1 MKMNWLARSSLGTK
15 LSLANFVLI
24 ATVLALFVMAASYSS
39 GRIIETHAF
48 AEVEQKTQ
56 LLVKLM
62 EASDQDIRERTNS
75 LSKAFQAT
83 LKGSMELRDSMVEI
97 KGRATPVLA
106 LNGKTINLDFSF
118 VDPFTETTGAVATVF
133 AKTGEDFVRIATSL
147 KNEKAERAV
156 GTLLDREHPG
166 YKAVTAGESF
176 VGVATLFGRQYMTRY
191 DPIRNEAGQTIG
203 LSFVGLDFTAY
214 VNTLK
219 ATIREMKIGETGYF
233 FVLDARPGKSYGN
246 MVVHPTVE
254 GKNQLDLKDA
264 KGREFIR
271 EILEKKSG
279 SISYGYLNKER
290 GETTPREKEVAFTH
304 FKAWNWVIAGG
315 TYVDEYTAEI
325 RAQRNDYAAVALLL
339 VFAMGLISYFM
350 LRRMVSQ
357 PLAQVQ
363 DMAEHLATG
372 DLTVRLDVQRGDEI
386 GALVTAMNRIG
397 ENLSTVV
404 DSARE
409 NANSVAT
416 ACAQIAS
423 GNQDLSA
430 RTESQASAL
439 EQTSASMRQ
448 LSGTVEQNVAYAH
461 KANELAEGASAVASK
476 GGEVVA
482 QVVDTMRDIAKS
494 SQRIEDIT
502 SVIDGIAFQTNILA
516 LNAAVEAARAGE
528 AGRGFSVV
536 ATEVRSLAGRC
547 AEAAK
552 EIKGLITDSAS
563 RVERGSALVDQ
574 AGSTMNEV
582 VASIGH
588 VTRIMND
595 IRSASSEQ
603 ATGVRH
609 VDQAVSQMDQSTQ
622 QNAALVEEMAAAAC
636 SLELQAQGMV
646 DSVALFKTQ

>member
-1 MKMNWLARSSLGTK
+1 
-15 LSLANFVLI
+15 
-24 ATVLALFVMAASYSS
+24 
-39 GRIIETHAF
+39 
-48 AEVEQKTQ
+48 
-56 LLVKLM
+56 
-62 EASDQDIRERTNS
+62 
-75 LSKAFQAT
+75 
-83 LKGSMELRDSMVEI
+83 
-97 KGRATPVLA
+97 
-106 LNGKTINLDFSF
+106 
-118 VDPFTETTGAVATVF
+118 
-133 AKTGEDFVRIATSL
+133 
-147 KNEKAERAV
+147 
-156 GTLLDREHPG
+156 
-166 YKAVTAGESF
+166 
-176 VGVATLFGRQYMTRY
+176 
-191 DPIRNEAGQTIG
+191 
-203 LSFVGLDFTAY
+203 
-214 VNTLK
+214 
-219 ATIREMKIGETGYF
+219 
-233 FVLDARPGKSYGN
+233 
-246 MVVHPTVE
+246 
-254 GKNQLDLKDA
+254 
-264 KGREFIR
+264 GREFIK

-290 GETTPREKEVAFTH
+290 GETTAREKEVAFTH

-325 RAQRNDYAAVALLL
+325 RAQRNDYAAVALVL
-339 VFAMGLISYFM
+339 VFGLGLISYFM

-363 DMAEHLATG
+363 GMAEHLATG

-448 LSGTVEQNVAYAH
+448 LSGTVQQNVDYAH
-461 KANELAEGASAVASK
+461 KANALAEGASAVASK

-563 RVERGSALVDQ
+563 RVERGSVLVDQ
-574 AGSTMNEV
+574 AGSTMTEV

-595 IRSASSEQ
+595 IRSASREQ

-609 VDQAVSQMDQSTQ
+609 VDLAVSQMDQSTQ

-646 DSVALFKTQ
+646 